1 MEMDVL
7 YTGIVEK
14 STGSWYRV
22 RTDADE
28 RCECKMKGKF
38 RLEGSKSTNPIA
50 VGDIVD
56 FMLEKDGIGVIS
68 AIHERKN
75 YIIRKSTNLS
85 KQSHVLAANV
95 DQAILIVSLRD
106 PETLTFFAD
115 RFLITA
121 EAYSIPVTIIVN
133 KIDLLDDQGTEEL
146 DEWTE
151 MYTSCGYHVIPASV
165 KDNIGIDDIR
175 KILDGKTSVLSG
187 NSGVGKSSIVNKID
201 PNLNLRTKEVSHSH
215 HKGQHTTTYAEL
227 YPLSFGGNIIDT
239 PGVKAFGLLDM
250 QDDNISHYFPEMRAV
265 MHNCQYNNC
274 SHLHEPN
281 CAVITAVEE
290 GKIFLKRY
298 ESYIAMVDDR
308 NDKHRKAH

>member
-1 MEMDVL
+1 MEVDIL

-22 RTDADE
+22 RTEADE
-28 RCECKMKGKF
+28 RAECRMKGKL

-50 VGDIVD
+50 VGDSVD
-56 FMLEKDGIGVIS
+56 FKLENDGTGVICT
-68 AIHERKN
+68 IHERKN
-75 YIIRKSTNLS
+75 YIIRRSTNLS

-95 DQAILIVSLRD
+95 DQAVLIVSLRD

-121 EAYSIPVTIIVN
+121 EAYNIPVIIVVN
-133 KIDLLDDQGTEEL
+133 KIDLLDEQGLAEL

-151 MYTSCGYHVIPASV
+151 MYTSCGYRVMPASV
-165 KDNIGIDDIR
+165 KDEIGIEEIR
-175 KILDGKTSVLSG
+175 QMLEGKTSVLSG

-201 PNLNLRTKEVSHSH
+201 PALNLRTKEVSHSH

-250 QDDNISHYFPEMRAV
+250 QDDNISHYFPEMRGL
-265 MHNCQYNNC
+265 MHQCQYRNC
-274 SHLHEPN
+274 THLHEPK
-281 CAVITAVEE
+281 CAIIDAVED
-290 GKIFLKRY
+290 GRIFLKRY
-298 ESYIAMVDDR
+298 ESYVAMVDDG
-308 NDKHRKAH
+308 NDKHRKSF